1 MRFASLFS
9 WVLVP
14 AALWAIFVIWGSP
27 HIVLSYRFLDNG
39 DRYNPLAKRHY
50 TECTYFGALGAL
62 PVPAEHGTRPW
73 IRFFKAERPQAISSE
88 ADPAKRREIASIKVI
103 RAPEAG

>member
-1 MRFASLFS
+1 MKTASLFM

-14 AALWAIFVIWGSP
+14 AALWAVLVIWGSP

-39 DRYNPLAKRHY
+39 DRYNPLAERHY

-62 PVPAEHGTRPW
+62 PVPAEHGTCPW
-73 IRFFKAERPQAISSE
+73 IRFFKAESS
-88 ADPAKRREIASIKVI
+88 
-103 RAPEAG
+103 